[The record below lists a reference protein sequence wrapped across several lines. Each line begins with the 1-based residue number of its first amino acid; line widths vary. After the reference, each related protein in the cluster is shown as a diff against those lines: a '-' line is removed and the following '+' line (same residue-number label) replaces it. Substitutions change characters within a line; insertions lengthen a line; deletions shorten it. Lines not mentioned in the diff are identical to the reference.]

1 MPWPTC
7 SSFIALVKS
16 LNDIILIAKWKT
28 TLFPADG
35 IKLRNPLDGL
45 GQNFYDAWG
54 VVFVGLIDAVQ
65 VQSEPKVPS
74 SMQLHSWFLK
84 LWPGGCNHTEFFHV
98 FFTPKWFPFFLTTK
112 WSTLFDT
119 QMVNL
124 KGIKRNQNCSLKA
137 NTLVKYR
144 SWCCFQ
150 TSASRDSKLR
160 LLHPVYPYDHD
171 LPFSGVG
178 KVTKLPQQASVS
190 ILWLQMSTVCFYT
203 TQFLW

>member
-16 LNDIILIAKWKT
+16 LNDIVLIAKSKT

-35 IKLRNPLDGL
+35 IKLRNLLDGL
-45 GQNFYDAWG
+45 GKNFYDAWG

-98 FFTPKWFPFFLTTK
+98 FFIPKMVP
-112 WSTLFDT
+112 LFDT
-119 QMVNL
+119 QIVNPFWDPN
-124 KGIKRNQNCSLKA
+124 GQFKRDKKEP
-137 NTLVKYR
+137 TLFFKNKIE
-144 SWCCFQ
+144 
-150 TSASRDSKLR
+150 T
-160 LLHPVYPYDHD
+160 YP
-171 LPFSGVG
+171 S
-178 KVTKLPQQASVS
+178 QVS
-190 ILWLQMSTVCFYT
+190 
-203 TQFLW
+203 